1 MSLPI
6 RKTIDLYWFNKV
18 FNFGDQL
25 NPYLI
30 PKLFNVNVRWVDS
43 TVRKNKTLAIGSIL
57 ARADSSAQV
66 WGSGFISATS
76 KVIGRPN
83 ILAVRGPL
91 TRRLLVSQGI
101 SCPQIYG
108 DPALLLPSVYSPK
121 ITKKFKVGIIPH
133 YVDYKSAFIES
144 VRSDGGVKIINIQ
157 NKNVEQV
164 VTEIASCEI
173 LLSSSLHGLI
183 VADAYGIPN
192 MWIKISNGVVG
203 GNFKFNDYF
212 ASVGRTERSPITANS
227 KLSVENIVKL
237 YQEEFPKIELDQLL
251 KNNPFK

>member
-1 MSLPI
+1 MSSLP

-30 PKLFNVNVRWVDS
+30 PKLFNVNVRWIDS
-43 TVRKNKTLAIGSIL
+43 SVRKSKTFAIGSIL
-57 ARADSSAQV
+57 ARADHSTQV
-66 WGSGFISATS
+66 WGSGYISATS

-83 ILAVRGPL
+83 ILAVRGPM
-91 TRRLLVSQGI
+91 TRRLLISQGI
-101 SCPQIYG
+101 SCPPIYG

-121 ITKKFKVGIIPH
+121 VTKKFKVGIIPH
-133 YVDYKSAFIES
+133 YVDYNSAFIES
-144 VRSDGGVKIINIQ
+144 ARSERGVKIINIQ
-157 NKNVEQV
+157 NKNIEQV
-164 VTEIASCEI
+164 ISEIASCEI

-192 MWIKISNGVVG
+192 IWIKISNGVVG

-212 ASVGRTERSPITANS
+212 ASVSRKERSPIIANT
-227 KLSVENIVKL
+227 KLSTEDIVKL
-237 YQEEFPKIELDQLL
+237 YQEELPRIELDQLL